1 MATKEGDE
9 MQLRN
14 QQLYRT
20 PATRHNYKSLPSTH
34 EGDISP
40 SKAVKLEDEI
50 P

>member
-1 MATKEGDE
+1 MATKEGEE

-14 QQLYRT
+14 EQLYQT
-20 PATRHNYKSLPSTH
+20 PTARHNYKSLPSTH

-40 SKAVKLEDEI
+40 SEAVNLEDEL